1 MHWRNVMLDMS
12 FTWVNA
18 AVLLVGALAVA
29 MGVSAARH

>member
-1 MHWRNVMLDMS
+1 MLDLS
-12 FTWVNA
+12 FIWANA